1 MNLLILPLTTPLT
14 PAPVSEN
21 VLTRRNVVVGASLL
35 CFCVDPQWGRLY
47 FVLGKERKNLQWSSG
62 SERWSDFG
70 GRTAR
75 TDSGPEMTAAREFL
89 EETLAMVRYFETDTI
104 PRCGYSDIAESLQRG
119 EYTFQFTLELGI
131 VDDVRRCYM
140 TFVKQIPWDTH
151 MMYRFNMCR
160 NMIMNVSLHY
170 ASPNWTELL
179 TNHPAIILAPN
190 NNALTCKIRK
200 PFLEKKSIALWSV
213 PQLQHAMD
221 FDGIM
226 CSRNGNVER
235 CRPAFTS
242 FIEFLLSELN
252 FYNPESID
260 ETPH

>member
-1 MNLLILPLTTPLT
+1 L
-14 PAPVSEN
+14 EN
-21 VLTRRNVVVGASLL
+21 VETRRNVVVGASLL

-47 FVLGKERKNLQWSSG
+47 FILGKERKNLQWSSG

-75 TDSGPEMTAAREFL
+75 TDSGPEITAAREFL

-104 PRCGYSDIAESLQRG
+104 PRRGYSDIAESLHRG
-119 EYTFQFTLELGI
+119 EYTFKFTLDLG
-131 VDDVRRCYM
+131 VVNDVCRCYM

-160 NMIMNVSLHY
+160 TMIMNVSLHY
-170 ASPNWTELL
+170 GSENWAELL
-179 TNHPAIILAPN
+179 INHPGIITGTN
-190 NNALTCKIRK
+190 VLTCRIRK

-213 PQLQHAMD
+213 PQLQHATD

-252 FYNPESID
+252 FYYPESID
-260 ETPH
+260 ETSR